1 MAEAV
6 RNELALSFPYPIV
19 VVKSI
24 SSALWK
30 ARIRR
35 SYPDVNWC
43 KNEVP
48 MFVHIP
54 KTGGTSIRSHLNDA
68 NSERNLTLR
77 NYHELWRY
85 LTHYGSGS
93 PPLSVV
99 LVHLPISFLTDV
111 GFVDPDCGIPHIVTV
126 VRQPEKRYPSAFAD
140 CRRKRLVP
148 RRMSREK
155 IIEHL
160 AMRNRVL
167 TQSYLRDFFPIF
179 LAPMS
184 AYLEG
189 LSEEHLRLVHIDDLD
204 SVLPTMGVAGRDVSW
219 QNPGSKNDQYL
230 SKSDREALS
239 GTELALVQKFYAEDY
254 ALVLRSLEGPEET
267 VHSEEDTKAGER
279 NIPS

>member
-1 MAEAV
+1 VGPRKFSIRALVLHSGIRMAEAV
-6 RNELALSFPYPIV
+6 RNELALTFPYSIV
-19 VVKSI
+19 IVKRI

-43 KNEVP
+43 KNGVP
-48 MFVHIP
+48 VFVHIP
-54 KTGGTSIRSHLNDA
+54 KTGGTSIRSRLNDEY
-68 NSERNLTLR
+68 SERNLTLR
-77 NYHELWRY
+77 NYHELWRF
-85 LTHYGSGS
+85 LTNYGSGS
-93 PPLSVV
+93 PPLSVA

-155 IIEHL
+155 IIKHL
-160 AMRNRVL
+160 AMQKRDL
-167 TQSYLRDFFPIF
+167 TQSYLRDFFPVF

-204 SVLPTMGVAGRDVSW
+204 SLLPILGVVARGLNRK
-219 QNPGSKNDQYL
+219 NPGSKNDQYL
-230 SKSDREALS
+230 SESDRAGLS

-254 ALVLRSLEGPEET
+254 ELVLRSL
-267 VHSEEDTKAGER
+267 
-279 NIPS
+279 